1 MVATNTKELE
11 AGTVPSYDRRSEL
24 NAFDFSKVGVQG
36 LVENGVTKVPPI
48 FYSSRSNLSED
59 FTTES
64 NSKFAIPTID
74 LTGIHDD
81 PTLRDAVVMKVRN
94 ASENWGFFQITNHG
108 IPTHVLNEMIK
119 GISRFH
125 EQDAKVRK
133 TYYTRDLSKK
143 VVYFS
148 NYSLYQDPST
158 DWRDTIIF
166 FWTPNPPKAEELPQV
181 CRDIVPEYSTKVMAL
196 ASTLFELVSE
206 ALGLD
211 RLHLKEMKCE
221 EGLVLLG
228 NYYPAC
234 PEPELAMGTSKHT
247 DGDFMTI
254 LLQDQMGGLQ
264 ILHENKWI
272 DVPAIHGA
280 LVVNIGDLMQLVS
293 NDKFISVQHRVLAN
307 NLGPRTSIAS
317 FFGIGDQSAEGVS
330 KVFGPI
336 KELLSENNPPVY
348 RETSLKDY
356 LAHQYSKRL
365 GASSISFLKL

>member
-181 CRDIVPEYSTKVMAL
+181 CRFVVIFSLTSVFRLVTST
-196 ASTLFELVSE
+196 FE
-206 ALGLD
+206 
-211 RLHLKEMKCE
+211 
-221 EGLVLLG
+221 
-228 NYYPAC
+228 
-234 PEPELAMGTSKHT
+234 
-247 DGDFMTI
+247 
-254 LLQDQMGGLQ
+254 
-264 ILHENKWI
+264 
-272 DVPAIHGA
+272 
-280 LVVNIGDLMQLVS
+280 
-293 NDKFISVQHRVLAN
+293 
-307 NLGPRTSIAS
+307 
-317 FFGIGDQSAEGVS
+317 
-330 KVFGPI
+330 
-336 KELLSENNPPVY
+336 
-348 RETSLKDY
+348 
-356 LAHQYSKRL
+356 
-365 GASSISFLKL
+365 